1 MRSPTALPPIWR
13 SLAVLAVVFAVGL
26 LSTTRPTGWQ
36 SVLGYES
43 AGAFCT
49 ALILVGVRI
58 YRPRPAVPWLFLAL
72 GIGFSVAGD
81 FVYDAM
87 PLLSLDYHGF
97 GHLYDIC
104 YLASY
109 PAYVIA
115 AFGFLGARARRR
127 DETVL
132 IDGVIYALAGWL
144 VLWMLVVYPQLAS
157 GGLTIW
163 DWAPSVLYPPLDVI
177 ALIVW
182 WRVGRGDVR
191 QSAPW
196 RFIAGAFLLMFAA
209 DLTYAIAAMPDAGAL
224 SDALDVGWLMGY
236 ALFAAGAVHPLMS
249 HLVAVPTSGAPRS
262 EHGRVIGIG
271 VALATPIALL
281 ALVPNDA
288 RHLIVMITIV
298 ALAIVVTAIA
308 RFSITVARHRD
319 AESTFAYG
327 ASHDPL
333 TGLANRVELLVQ
345 LEAATRRSARRRDSC
360 AVLFVDLD
368 DFKIVN
374 DSLGHSAGDELLCAV
389 ATRLRQFAR
398 TEECVA
404 RLGGDEFVVVLEGLD
419 SPEAAITAS
428 SRLADVFNAP
438 FLLRNHELALTAS
451 IGVVVDAQR
460 TDGDVESILR
470 DADLAMYEAKGS
482 PSRRTW
488 VFEPDIRN
496 RATDRLELTNALR
509 HATANGELRLLYQPI
524 FETATGTIVATE
536 ALLRWHRPDG
546 TIVEPLDFIPVAE
559 SSGAI
564 IEIGNW
570 VIRTAAADLATGTDL
585 DRSVTVNVSP
595 IQLRDVGFATTT
607 RAAVE
612 AVGLA
617 PERVILEITESAL
630 VEPDPTVDQ
639 NLEALRRAGFPMA
652 IDDFGTGYS
661 SLAYLTRLAVDWIKI
676 DRMFVNDLG
685 GERPD
690 QVLVRTILRMAD
702 ELGLKVIAEGVE
714 TPEQLA
720 ILQSLGCHA
729 VQGFLLARPA
739 ADILAGRRNDLAAI
753 AS

>member
-1 MRSPTALPPIWR
+1 MG
-13 SLAVLAVVFAVGL
+13 VLN
-26 LSTTRPTGWQ
+26 TTRPTGWQ
-36 SVLGYES
+36 SVLTYES

-49 ALILVGVRI
+49 ALIVVGVRV
-58 YRPRPAVPWLFLAL
+58 YRPRPAAPWLFLAL
-72 GIGFSVAGD
+72 GIGLSVAGD
-81 FVYDAM
+81 FVYDGM
-87 PLLSLDYHGF
+87 PLLSLDIHRL
-97 GHLYDIC
+97 GHLYDLC

-127 DETVL
+127 DITVL

-144 VLWMLVVYPQLAS
+144 VLWLLVVYPQLAS

-163 DWAPSVLYPPLDVI
+163 DWAPTVVYPPLDVI

-191 QSAPW
+191 HSAPW
-196 RFIAGAFLLMFAA
+196 QFIAAAFALMFAA
-209 DLTYAIAAMPDAGAL
+209 DLTYALTAMPDGGVL
-224 SDALDVGWLMGY
+224 SDALDVGWLMSY
-236 ALFAAGAVHPLMS
+236 ALFAAGAVHPLMR
-249 HLVAVPTSGAPRS
+249 HLVAVPTSSAPQS
-262 EHGRVIGIG
+262 DHGRVIGIG
-271 VALATPIALL
+271 IALATPITLIALM
-281 ALVPNDA
+281 PNEA
-288 RHLIVMITIV
+288 RHLSVMITVV
-298 ALAIVVTAIA
+298 ALAIVAIA
-308 RFSITVARHRD
+308 VTRFGITVARHRD
-319 AESTFAYG
+319 AETTFAYG
-327 ASHDPL
+327 ATHDPL
-333 TGLANRVELLVQ
+333 TGLANRSELLVQ
-345 LEAATRRSARRRDSC
+345 LEAATRRCARRRDSC

-398 TEECVA
+398 SEECVA

-419 SPEAAITAS
+419 GPEAAITAS
-428 SRLADVFNAP
+428 HRLADVFNAP
-438 FLLRNHELALTAS
+438 FLVRDQELALAAS

-460 TDGDVESILR
+460 TEGDVESILR

-524 FETATGTIVATE
+524 FETATGRIVATE
-536 ALLRWHRPDG
+536 ALLRWHRSDG
-546 TIVEPLDFIPVAE
+546 SVVAPLDFVPVAE

-570 VIRTAAADLATGTDL
+570 VIRTAAADLAAGTDL

-595 IQLRDVGFATTT
+595 IQLRDVGFAAAT

-612 AVGLA
+612 DAGLA
-617 PERVILEITESAL
+617 PDRMILEITESAL
-630 VEPDPTVDQ
+630 VEPDPTVDH
-639 NLEALRRAGFPMA
+639 NLEALRLAGFPMA

-661 SLAYLTRLAVDWIKI
+661 SLAYLKRLAVDWIKI

-685 GERPD
+685 DEHHD
-690 QVLVRTILRMAD
+690 QILVRTILRMAE

-729 VQGFLLARPA
+729 LQGFLLARPA
-739 ADILAGRRNDLAAI
+739 ADILAGHRTDLVSMAG
-753 AS
+753 

>member
-1 MRSPTALPPIWR
+1 MKSPTAVPPIWR
-13 SLAVLAVVFAVGL
+13 SLTVLAVVFAVGVL
-26 LSTTRPTGWQ
+26 YTTRPTGWQ
-36 SVLGYES
+36 SVLAYES
-43 AGAFCT
+43 AGAFC
-49 ALILVGVRI
+49 AVLIVACVRA
-58 YRPRPAVPWLFLAL
+58 YRPRPAAPWLFLAL
-72 GIGFSVAGD
+72 GIGLSVAGD
-81 FVYDAM
+81 FVYDAL
-87 PLLSLDYHGF
+87 PLLSLNAAGF
-97 GHLYDIC
+97 GHLYDVL

-109 PAYVIA
+109 PAYVLA
-115 AFGFLGARARRR
+115 AFGFLGAQARRR
-127 DETVL
+127 DVTVL

-144 VLWMLVVYPQLAS
+144 VLWLLIVYPQLAT

-163 DWAPSVLYPPLDVI
+163 DWAPTVLYPPLDLI

-209 DLTYAIAAMPDAGAL
+209 DLAYALTAMPDGGTL
-224 SDALDVGWLMGY
+224 SDVLDVGWLISY
-236 ALFAAGAVHPLMS
+236 ALFTAGAVHPLMR
-249 HLVAVPTSGAPRS
+249 HLVALPSSGAPQS
-262 EHGRVIGIG
+262 EHVRVIGIG
-271 VALATPIALL
+271 VALATPIALI
-281 ALVPNDA
+281 ALLPNDA

-298 ALAIVVTAIA
+298 ALALVVIAIA
-308 RFSITVARHRD
+308 RFALTVARHRD
-319 AESTFAYG
+319 AEATFAYG
-327 ASHDPL
+327 ATHDPL
-333 TGLANRVELLVQ
+333 TGLANRAELLVQ

-389 ATRLRQFAR
+389 ADRLREFAR
-398 TEECVA
+398 ADECVA
-404 RLGGDEFVVVLEGLD
+404 RLGGDEFVVVLEGLR
-419 SPEAAITAS
+419 SPESAVTAS
-428 SRLADVFNAP
+428 HRLADVFNAP
-438 FLLRNHELALTAS
+438 FLVRNQELALAAS
-451 IGVVVDAQR
+451 IGVVLDAQR
-460 TDGDVESILR
+460 TEGDVESILR

-524 FETATGTIVATE
+524 FETATGRIVATE
-536 ALLRWHRPDG
+536 ALLRWHRSDG
-546 TIVEPLDFIPVAE
+546 SVVAPLDFVPVAE
-559 SSGAI
+559 TSGAI
-564 IEIGNW
+564 IEIGDW
-570 VIRTAAADLATGTDL
+570 VIRTAAADLAAGTDL

-595 IQLRDVGFATTT
+595 IQLRDVGFAATT

-612 AVGLA
+612 EAGLA
-617 PERVILEITESAL
+617 PERMILEITESAL

-639 NLEALRRAGFPMA
+639 NLEILRRAGFPMA

-661 SLAYLTRLAVDWIKI
+661 SLAYLKRLAVDWIKI
-676 DRMFVNDLG
+676 DRMFVHDLG
-685 GERPD
+685 REHHD
-690 QVLVRTILRMAD
+690 QVLVRTILRMAE

-729 VQGFLLARPA
+729 LQGFLLARPA
-739 ADILAGRRNDLAAI
+739 ADILAGHRTDLVSMAG
-753 AS
+753 